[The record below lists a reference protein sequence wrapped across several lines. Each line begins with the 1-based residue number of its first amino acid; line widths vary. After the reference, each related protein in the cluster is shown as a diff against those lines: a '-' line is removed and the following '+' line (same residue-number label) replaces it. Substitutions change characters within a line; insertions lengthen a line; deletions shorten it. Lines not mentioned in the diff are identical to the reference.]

1 MDSHHVSH
9 ETSWN
14 IGHCAVYPHFKHI
27 PVVNSA
33 ASARICITCSERSPH
48 CSAEASPGST
58 FHVHTKKWCRK
69 GPLRLL
75 EDIICLV
82 SLSSVMEKSTVG
94 WSINLSWGA
103 CPVRMIWKSI
113 YYWQKGGIMHQQS
126 SPSMLIYQTPHQK
139 PSFSIGWPFIL
150 GFFVG
155 VVWHNIGYQGLLRG
169 WKKTARWTSALI
181 KSPRG
186 IFGSCLSDHPGFV
199 CLFCTSSKGWTCCGQ
214 LWNFRLLLPGPWK
227 YCTFFIER
235 TSKFPCFWRVHH
247 ENHFQQSST

>member
-1 MDSHHVSH
+1 MFPMKHH
-9 ETSWN
+9 ETSA
-14 IGHCAVYPHFKHI
+14 I
-27 PVVNSA
+27 
-33 ASARICITCSERSPH
+33 ARYTPILNTSLSWTRQHQPEF
-48 CSAEASPGST
+48 ASPAPNE
-58 FHVHTKKWCRK
+58 VHIALQKPHLEVRFMFTPKKWCRK